1 MRCAFGIGVSSITNE
16 VMELKNSFYLLLLIL
31 VFSIAGCATSQ
42 DLKAVRSELN
52 QKMEE
57 KLSAVD
63 AELAIVKKEQEK
75 NSSTVASMR
84 KGQANSAA
92 DLGDLRETIQQLR
105 GQLET
110 LKKDVARDAKRSDE
124 LKDRLDNIAL
134 KVNFIENFLEIGKKD
149 SANDVY
155 DKGIKPPSDGITAKE
170 PGKKQDKENM
180 YAAAYQTFKD
190 GHYDKSRTEFK
201 NFLATY
207 PDTEYAGNAQFWI
220 GECYFFEKNYEQAI
234 LEYEKVAKNYPKGNK
249 VPYALLKQGLSF
261 LKLNDKTSAK
271 LILQQ
276 VIRDFPNTNQARIA
290 RSKLLEIK

>member
-1 MRCAFGIGVSSITNE
+1 M
-16 VMELKNSFYLLLLIL
+16 KNYFYLLLLIL

-57 KLSAVD
+57 KISAVD
-63 AELAIVKKEQEK
+63 AELTTLKKEQEK

-92 DLGDLRETIQQLR
+92 DLGDLRENIQQLR

-110 LKKDVARDAKRSDE
+110 LKKDMAQADKGNDE
-124 LKDRLDNIAL
+124 FKDRLDNIAL
-134 KVNFIENFLEIGKKD
+134 KVNFIENFLEIGKKN
-149 SANDVY
+149 SVSDVY
-155 DKGIKPPSDGITAKE
+155 DNGIKPSGNGVAAKE
-170 PGKKQDKENM
+170 PAKKQNKETM

-207 PDTEYAGNAQFWI
+207 PNTEYAGNAQFWI

-249 VPYALLKQGLSF
+249 VPLALLKQGFSF
-261 LKLNDKTSAK
+261 LNLNDKISAK
-271 LILQQ
+271 LILQK
-276 VIRDFPNTNQARIA
+276 VIKDFPNTNQARTA
-290 RSKLLEIK
+290 RSKLQEIK

>member
-1 MRCAFGIGVSSITNE
+1 
-16 VMELKNSFYLLLLIL
+16 MELKNYFYLLLLIL

-57 KLSAVD
+57 KISAVD
-63 AELAIVKKEQEK
+63 AELTTLKKEQEK

-110 LKKDVARDAKRSDE
+110 LKKDMAQADKGNDE
-124 LKDRLDNIAL
+124 FKDRLDNIAL
-134 KVNFIENFLEIGKKD
+134 KVNFIENFLEIGKKN
-149 SANDVY
+149 SVSDVY
-155 DKGIKPPSDGITAKE
+155 DNGIKPSGNGVAAKE
-170 PGKKQDKENM
+170 PAKKQNKETM

-207 PDTEYAGNAQFWI
+207 PNTEYAGNAQFWI

-249 VPYALLKQGLSF
+249 VPFALLKQGFSF
-261 LKLNDKTSAK
+261 LNLNDKISAK
-271 LILQQ
+271 LILQK
-276 VIRDFPNTNQARIA
+276 VIKDFPNTNQARTA
-290 RSKLLEIK
+290 RSKLQEIK

>member
-1 MRCAFGIGVSSITNE
+1 
-16 VMELKNSFYLLLLIL
+16 LKNYFYLLLLIL

-42 DLKAVRSELN
+42 DLKATRSELN
-52 QKMEE
+52 E

-63 AELAIVKKEQEK
+63 AELIKLKKEQDN

-84 KGQANSAA
+84 KGNANSAA
-92 DLGDLRETIQQLR
+92 DLSDLRESIQQLR

-110 LKKDVARDAKRSDE
+110 LKKDIARDSKRSDE
-124 LKDRLDNIAL
+124 LKDRLDSITL
-134 KVNFIENFLEIGKKD
+134 KVNFIESFLEIGKKD
-149 SANDVY
+149 SVSDVY
-155 DKGIKPPSDGITAKE
+155 DKGIKPPGNAVAAKE
-170 PGKKQDKENM
+170 SVKKQDKETM

-190 GHYDKSRTEFK
+190 SHYDKSRSEFK
-201 NFLATY
+201 NFLAAY

-220 GECYFFEKNYEQAI
+220 GECYFFEKDYEQAI
-234 LEYEKVAKNYPKGNK
+234 LEYEKVSKNYPKGNK

-276 VIRDFPNTNQARIA
+276 VIKDFPNTNQARIA
-290 RSKLLEIK
+290 RSKLQEIK

>member
-1 MRCAFGIGVSSITNE
+1 
-16 VMELKNSFYLLLLIL
+16 MELKNSFYLFLLIL

-63 AELAIVKKEQEK
+63 AELAILKKEQEK
-75 NSSTVASMR
+75 NSSTVALMR

-92 DLGDLRETIQQLR
+92 DLGDLRENIQQLR

-110 LKKDVARDAKRSDE
+110 LKKDMARDAKGSDE

-149 SANDVY
+149 SVRDVY
-155 DKGIKPPSDGITAKE
+155 DKGIQPPGNGVAAKE
-170 PGKKQDKENM
+170 PAKKQNKETM

-249 VPYALLKQGLSF
+249 VHYALLKQGLSF
-261 LKLNDKTSAK
+261 LKLNDKISAK

-276 VIRDFPNTNQARIA
+276 VIKDFPNTNQARIA
-290 RSKLLEIK
+290 RSKLQEIK

>member
-1 MRCAFGIGVSSITNE
+1 
-16 VMELKNSFYLLLLIL
+16 MELKNYFYLLLLIL

-63 AELAIVKKEQEK
+63 AELTTLKKEQEK

-92 DLGDLRETIQQLR
+92 DLGDLRESIQQLR

-110 LKKDVARDAKRSDE
+110 LKKDMAQADKRSDE
-124 LKDRLDNIAL
+124 FKDRLDNIAL

-149 SANDVY
+149 SVSDVY
-155 DKGIKPPSDGITAKE
+155 DKGIKPSGNGVAAKE
-170 PGKKQDKENM
+170 PAKKQNKETM

-207 PDTEYAGNAQFWI
+207 PNTEYAGNAQFWI

-249 VPYALLKQGLSF
+249 VPFALLKQGFSF
-261 LKLNDKTSAK
+261 LNLNDKISAK
-271 LILQQ
+271 LILQK
-276 VIRDFPNTNQARIA
+276 VIKDFPNTNQARIA
-290 RSKLLEIK
+290 RSKLQEIK